1 MAAPRVVLGLAGPH
15 GGVRPIG
22 GLHGLQYSRGH
33 HREEAS
39 AVRVWLRNLAIG
51 GGVGL
56 VIGLAVGG
64 TLGRIFMRLVFLAEE
79 DTLGFTTAMGATI
92 GDFTAGGTLFI
103 GIFGAFMG
111 LMLGVGYV
119 LVRSFLPP
127 RFWWREVAFVAGSSA
142 LMLGV
147 IVRGNR
153 DDFTFLPTTLSLVL
167 IAGSVALTAAPVPL
181 LIERFAPA
189 REGNQRRGTNAL
201 LLVGAAAI
209 VLYSATA
216 VAAVYSA

>member
-1 MAAPRVVLGLAGPH
+1 MRAR
-15 GGVRPIG
+15 
-22 GLHGLQYSRGH
+22 
-33 HREEAS
+33 
-39 AVRVWLRNLAIG
+39 LRNLAIG

-79 DTLGFTTAMGATI
+79 DTLGFETAMGAII

-111 LMLGVGYV
+111 FVLGAGYV

-127 RFWWREVAFVAGSSA
+127 RFWWREIAFVAGSSA

-147 IVRGNR
+147 IVRDNR

-189 REGNQRRGTNAL
+189 LTVSRRRGASAL
-201 LLVGAAAI
+201 LVVGGAAI
-209 VLYSATA
+209 VVYSVIG
-216 VAAVYSA
+216 VAAAYST

>member
-1 MAAPRVVLGLAGPH
+1 
-15 GGVRPIG
+15 
-22 GLHGLQYSRGH
+22 
-33 HREEAS
+33 
-39 AVRVWLRNLAIG
+39 VRVWLRNLAIG

-127 RFWWREVAFVAGSSA
+127 SFWWREVAFVAGSSA

-153 DDFTFLPTTLSLVL
+153 DDFTFLPATLSLVL

>member
-1 MAAPRVVLGLAGPH
+1 
-15 GGVRPIG
+15 
-22 GLHGLQYSRGH
+22 
-33 HREEAS
+33 
-39 AVRVWLRNLAIG
+39 VRVWLRNLAIG

-79 DTLGFTTAMGATI
+79 DTLGFTTAMGAII

-103 GIFGAFMG
+103 GIFGAVMG
-111 LMLGVGYV
+111 VALGFGYV
-119 LVRSFLPP
+119 VIRGFLPP
-127 RFWWREVAFVAGSSA
+127 RFWWREVAFVCGSSA

-147 IVRGNR
+147 IVRDNR
-153 DDFTFLPTTLSLVL
+153 DDFTFLPATLSLIL

-181 LIERFAPA
+181 LIERFTPS
-189 REGNQRRGTNAL
+189 GGGQPRRGAKAL
-201 LLVGAAAI
+201 LLIGSGAI

-216 VAAVYSA
+216 VATVYGA